1 MGERMR
7 EGMHSAVRKT
17 LVVALVLIGGWIL
30 FKIVLAAATALLWT
44 VLVILAIVAII
55 YVLFFW

>member
-1 MGERMR
+1 MKETGR
-7 EGMHSAVRKT
+7 SAVRKA
-17 LVVALVLIGGWIL
+17 LVVALALIGGWIL

-44 VLVILAIVAII
+44 VLVVVAICAIV

>member
-1 MGERMR
+1 M
-7 EGMHSAVRKT
+7 VRKV
-17 LVVALVLIGGWIL
+17 LVVGLAILGGWIL

-44 VLVILAIVAII
+44 ALVILAIVAIV